1 MISACDLPKG
11 DDNKDA
17 YIVREIRYEE
27 SRMRTR
33 WHAAIL
39 VSDPVNNIHFQ
50 YKVIKIAATAT
61 YTYQKIPIALFIRQ
75 GKIVKLGY
83 VRRRG
88 WLVGVGV
95 GGTAGGQAKEVALK
109 WFEDEIMGTTKG
121 LYDSISRV
129 ATTHYSAVW
138 IAKVL
143 AKADYS
149 GSPFW
154 ISDSVEG

>member
-11 DDNKDA
+11 DENKDA

-27 SRMRTR
+27 GRMSTR
-33 WHAAIL
+33 WPAAIL

-50 YKVIKIAATAT
+50 YKVIKVAATAT
-61 YTYQKIPIALFIRQ
+61 YTYQKIPNALFIRQ
-75 GKIVKLGY
+75 GKLLKLGY

-88 WLVGVGV
+88 WLVGVGGT
-95 GGTAGGQAKEVALK
+95 GGSQSKEVALK
-109 WFEDEIMGTTKG
+109 WFEDDIMGTTKG
-121 LYDSISRV
+121 LYDSISKA
-129 ATTHYSAVW
+129 ATTHFSAVW

-143 AKADYS
+143 AKADTS

-154 ISDSVEG
+154 ITDSLWF